1 MKLIFSIS
9 HIKSSIE
16 LSFSEKIHIIRIG
29 KNITI
34 NKIEVKGKPVRK
46 IRSKTKVK
54 SNSYCAKEIGLN
66 KTIDKHIT
74 TKVGTLKRPTNSLIY
89 TKIRENLVV

>member
-16 LSFSEKIHIIRIG
+16 LSFSEKVHIIIV
-29 KNITI
+29 
-34 NKIEVKGKPVRK
+34 NKIRVKTKPVRSICRK
-46 IRSKTKVK
+46 IRSKTKIR
-54 SNSYCAKEIGLN
+54 SNGYCEDKIDLN

-74 TKVGTLKRPTNSLIY
+74 IKLVTQKRPINSLII
-89 TKIRENLVV
+89 K